1 MVQKTGFFFIR
12 CSLKLE
18 KIPQVCRSCL
28 GRRNSRLGSR
38 KRVSKRAER
47 EGIIFRL
54 GERPPADA
62 EEEMVLSGIL
72 AGKVVQFVSRKEDNF
87 NTSIWY
93 RL

>member
-1 MVQKTGFFFIR
+1 M
-12 CSLKLE
+12 KLE

-47 EGIIFRL
+47 QGIIFRL

-62 EEEMVLSGIL
+62 EGMVLSGIL